1 MSGHLARTAPATH
14 IHHAGAPREIALK
27 RAREAPAPHDGMRVL
42 IDRLWPRGLTKDRV
56 AADLWLKDAAPSET
70 LRRWFAHD
78 PRRWDAFARKYRAE
92 LAERD
97 DLLALLDGLRERE
110 RLTLVY
116 DARDS
121 AHNNAVVLR
130 DVLEE
135 RSHG

>member
-14 IHHAGAPREIALK
+14 IHHAGAPHEIALK

-56 AADLWLKDAAPSET
+56 AADLWLKDAAPSDA

-130 DVLEE
+130 EILEE

>member
-27 RAREAPAPHDGMRVL
+27 RAREAAAPHDGMRVL

-56 AADLWLKDAAPSET
+56 AADLWLKDAAPSDA